1 MRSRIPRW
9 QLSCC
14 DSMCFTRREQH
25 FLKSSK
31 IHELWEGRRE
41 KMRARVY
48 QLASGLGKISL
59 VVGGERGKK
68 GEKHVNVN
76 NWITSSNK
84 FHLTKS
90 GRNAIKY
97 ETRMLPVKLFALAL
111 RALKAFNELRF
122 SKSNDSVMC
131 KSKFAGAGE
140 IHRQSWHVVSHTPS
154 TKTVIKWQMSSD
166 GGKFTAQTFEQF

>member
-1 MRSRIPRW
+1 M
-9 QLSCC
+9 SC
-14 DSMCFTRREQH
+14 
-25 FLKSSK
+25 
-31 IHELWEGRRE
+31 
-41 KMRARVY
+41 
-48 QLASGLGKISL
+48 
-59 VVGGERGKK
+59 ERGGGKK
-68 GEKHVNVN
+68 WERVSINSRQARGKFRSLSEAREGKKARSML
-76 NWITSSNK
+76 TSIIELQAATS

-97 ETRMLPVKLFALAL
+97 ETRMLPVKFFALAL

-131 KSKFAGAGE
+131 KSKFAVAGE
-140 IHRQSWHVVSHTPS
+140 IHRQSWHVVPHTPS